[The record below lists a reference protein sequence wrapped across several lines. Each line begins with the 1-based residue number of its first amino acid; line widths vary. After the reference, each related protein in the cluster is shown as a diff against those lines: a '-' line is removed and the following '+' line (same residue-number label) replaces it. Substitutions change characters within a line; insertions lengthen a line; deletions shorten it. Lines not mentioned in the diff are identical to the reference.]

1 MYGGEVIVS
10 GGSFKSQGSGAMIIG
25 TSANDMAKATING
38 GEFIASGQTGFS
50 VYNYADVT
58 FAPGEGKSITV
69 QGVAAGLTI
78 EGIHNG
84 NNSMS
89 YAGSVINISGG
100 TFIGTGPS
108 NLGGGDGI
116 WFDNKHVRMNITGG
130 TIKGKARYGIN
141 ITSSGNA
148 DDGGVLNVSGA
159 TVTGPTRQ
167 IYDHNF
173 GWILRPEYFPGNRDG
188 YN

>member
-1 MYGGEVIVS
+1 
-10 GGSFKSQGSGAMIIG
+10 
-25 TSANDMAKATING
+25 
-38 GEFIASGQTGFS
+38 
-50 VYNYADVT
+50 
-58 FAPGEGKSITV
+58 
-69 QGVAAGLTI
+69 
-78 EGIHNG
+78 
-84 NNSMS
+84 MS

-100 TFIGTGPS
+100 TFIGTGQS

-130 TIKGKARYGIN
+130 TIKGEARYGIN